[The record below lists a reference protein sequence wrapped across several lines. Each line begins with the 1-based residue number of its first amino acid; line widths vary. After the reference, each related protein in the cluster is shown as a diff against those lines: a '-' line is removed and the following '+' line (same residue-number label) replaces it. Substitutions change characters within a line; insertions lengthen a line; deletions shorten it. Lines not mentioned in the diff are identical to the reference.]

1 MAESE
6 PPPAERLY
14 RKAELSTLRYT
25 TTADLAPTNRLTG
38 QDRTRGALHPGT
50 PVLLVGPEAEG

>member
-25 TTADLAPTNRLTG
+25 TTADLAPTVHYWTG
-38 QDRTRGALHPGT
+38 SAQGWFALPDGVT
-50 PVLLVGPEAEG
+50 CLESQ